1 LTLISMALSRSVSGR
16 LRSTAAQIAQSA
28 SAGSALDRSLT
39 IQRRMRSHFGKLE
52 GSRETGSSVP
62 AMLAIRKGG
71 GAAPTGFGLRHTPI
85 QATPIIAIAHFGQ
98 LLIIGSPAS
107 PTRRVIALFDF
118 RLLGSDPP
126 EVASLH
132 NVVRQSL
139 NNALR
144 HAIVWA
150 LVFGCCR
157 LPLLLDL
164 RSTDNSV
171 GIFHHGRSHSL
182 SL

>member
-71 GAAPTGFGLRHTPI
+71 GAAPTGFGPRHSPI
-85 QATPIIAIAHFGQ
+85 QAKPNIAIAHFGQ
-98 LLIIGSPAS
+98 LLIIVAPPA
-107 PTRRVIALFDF
+107 
-118 RLLGSDPP
+118 
-126 EVASLH
+126 
-132 NVVRQSL
+132 
-139 NNALR
+139 R
-144 HAIVWA
+144 HAVLFFLTPA
-150 LVFGCCR
+150 FG
-157 LPLLLDL
+157 
-164 RSTDNSV
+164 
-171 GIFHHGRSHSL
+171 F
-182 SL
+182 